1 VQKYMEFPLL
11 APLVQPLQQP
21 TEETGGGTGIGI
33 GIGFGMGASAGGI
46 AMKGL
51 QTGSVGGFSGT
62 SAQTAAAA
70 AAVRSSLPSLQPTLP
85 QQQQQQQQQRGAKFD
100 LRVWVLL
107 TACSS
112 HKLEAHIFTQ
122 VYGRRC
128 SAQYSSDVSRL
139 HDRYVHLTNYSVQKK
154 QKFGAA
160 ATASS
165 SSNSSSNNAL
175 AVGTAGG
182 SSGIPSSVMKL
193 RTTINHTRTAE
204 RSCGDRKESGTR
216 EQGKTANS
224 SERDSASE
232 GNGDEDEEEEE
243 VDENSD
249 GELDWEECSEKVVG
263 RANMNTPSEVNGN
276 ASSGDGSNSFIKRKK
291 KKFGHS
297 QSGSADK
304 SARAVLTE
312 AELLMC
318 KSVPVLSFLIL
329 LGI

>member
-1 VQKYMEFPLL
+1 MGGRTVQKYMEFPLL

-21 TEETGGGTGIGI
+21 TEETGGGT

-70 AAVRSSLPSLQPTLP
+70 VRSSPPSLQPTLP
-85 QQQQQQQQQRGAKFD
+85 QQQQRGAKFD

-165 SSNSSSNNAL
+165 SSNSSSNNAV

-182 SSGIPSSVMKL
+182 SSGIPSSVTKL
-193 RTTINHTRTAE
+193 RSTINHTRTAE
-204 RSCGDRKESGTR
+204 RSGGGRKESGTR

-224 SERDSASE
+224 SEGDLASE
-232 GNGDEDEEEEE
+232 GNEDEDEEEEE

-249 GELDWEECSEKVVG
+249 DNLDWEECSEKVVG
-263 RANMNTPSEVNGN
+263 RANVNTPSEVNGN
-276 ASSGDGSNSFIKRKK
+276 ASSGGGSNSFIKRKK

-304 SARAVLTE
+304 SARAVLSE

-329 LGI
+329 LGL